1 MTYQHLTA
9 ADLAKAVDDVRASRP
24 TAEQIVS
31 AAELEHWR
39 SVIGATLGLND
50 QPDAF
55 VAPDTTQAAAEHAAL
70 DALEAALWQQ

>member
-1 MTYQHLTA
+1 MSYQYLTV
-9 ADLAKAVDDVRASRP
+9 ADKAKAISDVRASRP
-24 TAEQIVS
+24 TPMQIVA

-39 SVIGATLGLND
+39 SVVGAMLGLND

-70 DALEAALWQQ
+70 DAMEGELWQQ